1 MCCIWINVCFIG
13 PDVLCFVSFLVIDM
27 ISMYTVQWHLSAKIA
42 WDGSPSPWTGQID
55 SFVQTLQVDLVLER
69 TRCKC
74 FCHAST
80 VVPSAMGRTITE
92 YGEETRCYG
101 WRIDWTTRHNINF
114 DPCFFFFFF
123 LLFLFS
129 CLYLY
134 IWFSFSFFFFNS
146 QFQPSVC
153 IVWVSLV
160 HWLWKSIELDIAGQL
175 SLSSPPILSSSPS
188 RFGVR
193 RFLNDA
199 LAQSL
204 DKRCL
209 LYPFSKL
216 DFHGSPRWS
225 WNDVL
230 IQRPSCWALTPAF
243 DNKTAET
250 TTWQPANHNHSSIGD
265 AIGYIRSV
273 SVTFIFSCVNFAGI
287 NLDSVPCRRRF

>member
-123 LLFLFS
+123 YCFFFLVSICTFDFLFL
-129 CLYLY
+129 
-134 IWFSFSFFFFNS
+134 SFFSIHNS
-146 QFQPSVC
+146 N
-153 IVWVSLV
+153 
-160 HWLWKSIELDIAGQL
+160 
-175 SLSSPPILSSSPS
+175 SLSVL
-188 RFGVR
+188 FG
-193 RFLNDA
+193 
-199 LAQSL
+199 
-204 DKRCL
+204 
-209 LYPFSKL
+209 
-216 DFHGSPRWS
+216 
-225 WNDVL
+225 
-230 IQRPSCWALTPAF
+230 
-243 DNKTAET
+243 
-250 TTWQPANHNHSSIGD
+250 
-265 AIGYIRSV
+265 
-273 SVTFIFSCVNFAGI
+273 
-287 NLDSVPCRRRF
+287 